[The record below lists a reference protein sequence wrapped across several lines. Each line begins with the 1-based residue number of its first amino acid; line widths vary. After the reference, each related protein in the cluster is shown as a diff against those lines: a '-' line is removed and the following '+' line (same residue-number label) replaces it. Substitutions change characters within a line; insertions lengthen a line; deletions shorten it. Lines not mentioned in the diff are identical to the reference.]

1 MSIELA
7 ADVQERLAEVF
18 GKLDY
23 EIMDETFKL
32 AEKFKL
38 AVQAGD
44 LREFVLSHRKNFP
57 FSVQPQT
64 GDLRELVLMQTK
76 KWLLSRMD
84 PIAAEW
90 TKLSLDEKEFRSQMD
105 RVEWSLLE
113 DAVHKFA
120 ECCRYADDWTPANEL
135 VRYAEKEL
143 RHILAVRGRGWCR
156 RNQARAL
163 VMTCHRG
170 MPHKLEQDT
179 ETWMVASRKTK
190 FEPTWASTKPV
201 AKDQPD
207 CVSGTDEPVPSDP
220 APNIISES
228 EADSTASALA
238 ILEAAIITTTGQA
251 AGDGQRSAVENTA
264 ALGVKSDATKQEDT
278 KQRPGKARIPVTLID
293 GSVPRIEKAMSP
305 GGDGEK
311 KSVMLPAVVAE
322 GPGPG
327 RKANVEANLS
337 IARVVES
344 FGRNWRDRL
353 TEVCDALDLQK
364 LALPGSKKW
373 KGKGCSDWTDV
384 LSEDQEGLVKA
395 LQHRLDWVSEHPTDD
410 PDQPRG

>member
-1 MSIELA
+1 VETETALRDLVAEVRNMEVTLQDLAPRVELA
-7 ADVQERLAEVF
+7 HSVEIALRDHIRNMPQGARTHV
-18 GKLDY
+18 GKSEPGD
-23 EIMDETFKL
+23 
-32 AEKFKL
+32 
-38 AVQAGD
+38 QAHSMIG
-44 LREFVLSHRKNFP
+44 
-57 FSVQPQT
+57 
-64 GDLRELVLMQTK
+64 
-76 KWLLSRMD
+76 
-84 PIAAEW
+84 
-90 TKLSLDEKEFRSQMD
+90 
-105 RVEWSLLE
+105 
-113 DAVHKFA
+113 
-120 ECCRYADDWTPANEL
+120 
-135 VRYAEKEL
+135 
-143 RHILAVRGRGWCR
+143 
-156 RNQARAL
+156 
-163 VMTCHRG
+163 
-170 MPHKLEQDT
+170 
-179 ETWMVASRKTK
+179 
-190 FEPTWASTKPV
+190 EP
-201 AKDQPD
+201 
-207 CVSGTDEPVPSDP
+207 
-220 APNIISES
+220 
-228 EADSTASALA
+228 EADGPA
-238 ILEAAIITTTGQA
+238 IRAEAQEQSQEVERTVDNTGRNGAKAEAAF
-251 AGDGQRSAVENTA
+251 R
-264 ALGVKSDATKQEDT
+264 
-278 KQRPGKARIPVTLID
+278 ARTSWLKDRLPVTSID